1 MKFGSALIA
10 LTLVLLAACSAPQP
24 VSHLTWD
31 PPTVNADGS
40 ALAGP
45 LTFNVY
51 RGTTSTNLQV
61 IATVAVP
68 NYDDHLAPGT
78 WFYAV
83 TAIAAG
89 SQSAYSAIVSAQ
101 LADPQIKSTGG
112 SP

>member
-10 LTLVLLAACSAPQP
+10 LTLILLAACSAPQP

-31 PPTVNADGS
+31 PPTVNTDGS

-45 LTFNVY
+45 LTFTVY
-51 RGTTSTNLQV
+51 RGATSANLNA
-61 IATVAVP
+61 IATVAATS
-68 NYDDHLAPGT
+68 YDDYVANGT

-89 SQSAYSAIVSAQ
+89 GQSPFSAIVSGTPP
-101 LADPQIKSTGG
+101 DPQTKRTGAI
-112 SP
+112 P